1 LFDIYFFE
9 TVTMM
14 KAAAVAS
21 FREPLGIGEVVELGS
36 NVGDNIKKKVILL
49 VFLGF
54 KKLIFIVNIV

>member
-1 LFDIYFFE
+1 
-9 TVTMM
+9 MM

-54 KKLIFIVNIV
+54 KKLIFIVDIV